1 MKLTKPIAAIIT
13 LALASGALFACGDSS
28 DDSSFDYSAGLD
40 SNGFFK
46 DVKASDIVTLP
57 EYKGVAIDPSILE
70 ATDEQVQEQI
80 DGVLESYTDFEH
92 ITDRAVED
100 GDRVNIDYVG
110 SIDGV
115 EFEGGSTGGAGTD
128 VTIGVTQYIDDFLE
142 QLIGHMPGENFDIEV
157 TFPEDYGNAE
167 LNGKDAIFNITINYI
182 LNVELTDNIA
192 AEYGFSSVDELI
204 ADIEDFIVDGN
215 KFDLFSDLLLEATC
229 SNIPESV
236 LNYVIDSDIAQ
247 YSYYSSLYGITVD
260 ELIQQLG
267 YESRQAYIDANMA
280 TYQSNA
286 TQYLAAQAIAELEG
300 ITVTEDDIAASDYAG
315 YVESYG
321 EPYIKQCILIQ
332 EKLPDFI
339 VENGVVG

>member
-1 MKLTKPIAAIIT
+1 MKLTKPIAAVIT

-192 AEYGFSSVDELI
+192 AEYGFSSVDELL

-215 KFDLFSDLLLEATC
+215 KFNLLSDLLLEATC
-229 SNIPESV
+229 TSIPESV
-236 LNYVIDSDIAQ
+236 LDYVIDADIAQ
-247 YSYYSSLYGITVD
+247 YSYYCVALRNHGRRADS
-260 ELIQQLG
+260 
-267 YESRQAYIDANMA
+267 
-280 TYQSNA
+280 
-286 TQYLAAQAIAELEG
+286 AARI
-300 ITVTEDDIAASDYAG
+300 
-315 YVESYG
+315 
-321 EPYIKQCILIQ
+321 
-332 EKLPDFI
+332 
-339 VENGVVG
+339 